1 MLTGMKELLNIAQAR
16 GCAIPAFNVYN
27 AETALGV
34 IFAAEEA
41 KACVILQMYSRLF
54 TSYEAQFLSPA
65 LVEAAQRSKV
75 KMAFH
80 LDHGASDEAVV
91 RALRYGCTSV
101 MRDASELPFEENVEV
116 MKRIVHMAH
125 DVGVDVEGE
134 LGHIGLAQEG
144 VPTEYT
150 RVDEAQS
157 FVQETG
163 VDALAPL
170 TDGISRRR

>member
-1 MLTGMKELLNIAQAR
+1 
-16 GCAIPAFNVYN
+16 
-27 AETALGV
+27 
-34 IFAAEEA
+34 
-41 KACVILQMYSRLF
+41 MYSRLF

-134 LGHIGLAQEG
+134 LGHIGLAQEVCLRNILG
-144 VPTEYT
+144 WT
-150 RVDEAQS
+150 RRS
-157 FVQETG
+157 R
-163 VDALAPL
+163 
-170 TDGISRRR
+170 SYRNRRRRTGHFGRHRSRTV